1 MNEMNQFNAKV
12 LVAGCACVI
21 FSALTPDEIRRLQR
35 LHPEAL
41 KLVDEGTKE
50 TLFRIE
56 MTEEGQPGDIEDQ
69 FARFSSTTDV
79 KGKATITIV
88 LDPSAEDKPGLVRD
102 KLGKAIQNLI
112 RTESQALKVLPKL
125 EEEEKEIT
133 GQIACL

>member
-21 FSALTPDEIRRLQR
+21 FSALTQDEIHRLQQ
-35 LHPEAL
+35 LHPETL

-69 FARFSSTTDV
+69 FARFSSTTDA

-88 LDPSAEDKPGLVRD
+88 IDPSAEDKPGLVRD

-112 RTESQALKVLPKL
+112 RTESQALKALPKL

>member
-1 MNEMNQFNAKV
+1 MNEMNQFNVKV

-21 FSALTPDEIRRLQR
+21 FSALAPDEIRHLQL

-56 MTEEGQPGDIEDQ
+56 MTEEGQPGDIEDH
-69 FARFSSTTDV
+69 FARFSSTTDA

-88 LDPSAEDKPGLVRD
+88 LDPTADDKPGLVRD
-102 KLGKAIQNLI
+102 KLSKAIQKLI
-112 RTESQALKVLPKL
+112 RTENQALKALPKL
-125 EEEEKEIT
+125 EEEEKEILD
-133 GQIACL
+133 QITCL

>member
-21 FSALTPDEIRRLQR
+21 FSALTPDETRRLQR
-35 LHPEAL
+35 LHPETL

-50 TLFRIE
+50 KLFRIE

-69 FARFSSTTDV
+69 FARFSSTTDA

-88 LDPSAEDKPGLVRD
+88 LDPTAEDKPALVRD
-102 KLGKAIQNLI
+102 KLSKAIQNLI
-112 RTESQALKVLPKL
+112 RTENQALKALPEL

>member
-35 LHPEAL
+35 LHPEAM

-69 FARFSSTTDV
+69 FARFSSTMDA

-88 LDPSAEDKPGLVRD
+88 LDPGAEDKPGLVRD
-102 KLGKAIQNLI
+102 KLSKTIQNLI
-112 RTESQALKVLPKL
+112 RTENQALKALPKL

>member
-21 FSALTPDEIRRLQR
+21 FSALAPDEIRRLQR
-35 LHPEAL
+35 LYPEAL
-41 KLVDEGTKE
+41 KLVDEGTKD

-69 FARFSSTTDV
+69 FARFSSTTDA

-88 LDPSAEDKPGLVRD
+88 LDPGAKDKSGLVRD
-102 KLGKAIQNLI
+102 KLSKIIQNLI
-112 RTESQALKVLPKL
+112 RTENQALKVLPKL
-125 EEEEKEIT
+125 EEEEKEVS
-133 GQIACL
+133 GQITCL

>member
-1 MNEMNQFNAKV
+1 MNEINQFNAKV

-21 FSALTPDEIRRLQR
+21 FSALTPDEIHRLQR
-35 LHPEAL
+35 LHPETL

-50 TLFRIE
+50 MLFRIE

-69 FARFSSTTDV
+69 FARFSSTTDA

-88 LDPSAEDKPGLVRD
+88 LDPGAEDKAGLVRD
-102 KLGKAIQNLI
+102 KLSKAIQNLI
-112 RTESQALKVLPKL
+112 QTENQALKVLPKL

>member
-1 MNEMNQFNAKV
+1 MNEMNQFNVKV

-35 LHPEAL
+35 LYPEAL
-41 KLVDEGTKE
+41 KLVDEGTKD

-69 FARFSSTTDV
+69 FARFSSTTDA

-88 LDPSAEDKPGLVRD
+88 LDPGAEDKLGLVRD
-102 KLGKAIQNLI
+102 KLSKAIQNLI
-112 RTESQALKVLPKL
+112 RTENQALKALPEL
-125 EEEEKEIT
+125 EKEEKEVT
-133 GQIACL
+133 DQIACL

>member
-21 FSALTPDEIRRLQR
+21 FSALAPDEIRRLQR
-35 LHPEAL
+35 LYPEAL
-41 KLVDEGTKE
+41 KLVDEGTKD

-69 FARFSSTTDV
+69 FARFSSTTDA

-88 LDPSAEDKPGLVRD
+88 LDPGAEDKPGLVRD
-102 KLGKAIQNLI
+102 KLSKAIQNLI
-112 RTESQALKVLPKL
+112 RTENQALKALPKL
-125 EEEEKEIT
+125 EEEEEEISD
-133 GQIACL
+133 QITCL